1 MFAPFTI
8 RVPVHSRAYTN
19 SRYGFQRLAIFD
31 TVAFPEAPRMAGT
44 TQELKELTNLFR
56 EGLLTREEF
65 DQQKQQL
72 LAGWSFGRASGIK
85 VSVSG
90 IVA

>member
-1 MFAPFTI
+1 
-8 RVPVHSRAYTN
+8 
-19 SRYGFQRLAIFD
+19 
-31 TVAFPEAPRMAGT
+31 MAGT
-44 TQELKELTNLFR
+44 TQELKELANLFR